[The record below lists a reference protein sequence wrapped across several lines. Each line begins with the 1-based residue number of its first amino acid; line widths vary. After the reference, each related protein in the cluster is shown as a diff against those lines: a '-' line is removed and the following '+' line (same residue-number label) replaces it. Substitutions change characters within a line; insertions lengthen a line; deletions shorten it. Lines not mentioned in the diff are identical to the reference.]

1 MIDIEARMATY
12 RERIAVTPG
21 ERLRA
26 KRLKAALSQPA
37 LGRLLGVTPNT
48 VARWERDEMQPSPML
63 WDALEHVT
71 RCK

>member
-1 MIDIEARMATY
+1 MPETAWATS
-12 RERIAVTPG
+12 VTSG
-21 ERLRA
+21 QRLRA
-26 KRLKAALSQPA
+26 ARLKAALSQEA
-37 LGRLLGVTPNT
+37 LARRLGVHANT

>member
-1 MIDIEARMATY
+1 MTS
-12 RERIAVTPG
+12 G
-21 ERLRA
+21 QRLRA
-26 KRLKAALSQPA
+26 ARTKAALSQEA
-37 LGRLLGVTPNT
+37 LARLLGVTVTT